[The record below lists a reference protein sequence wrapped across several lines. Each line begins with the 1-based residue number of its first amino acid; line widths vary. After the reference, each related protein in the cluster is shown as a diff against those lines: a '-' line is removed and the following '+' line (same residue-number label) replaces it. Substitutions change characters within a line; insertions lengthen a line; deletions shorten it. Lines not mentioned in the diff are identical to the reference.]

1 MLGCRNYSI
10 DKNLA
15 RRSGVGRAAR
25 KNQPR
30 KHGNRSEVRR
40 CSNLLKLAS
49 KRVFSVRPQDID
61 GVKT

>member
-1 MLGCRNYSI
+1 MLGRRNYSI

-15 RRSGVGRAAR
+15 RRSGVGRAAA

-30 KHGNRSEVRR
+30 KHGNRSEVHR
-40 CSNLLKLAS
+40 CSNLLKLTS
-49 KRVFSVRPQDID
+49 KGVFSVRPQNID